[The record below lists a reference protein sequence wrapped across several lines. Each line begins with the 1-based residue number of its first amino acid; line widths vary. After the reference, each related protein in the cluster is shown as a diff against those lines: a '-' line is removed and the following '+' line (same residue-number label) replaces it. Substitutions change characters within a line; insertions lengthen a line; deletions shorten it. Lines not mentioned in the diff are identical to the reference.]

1 MCSGGKRISSDI
13 WCCLDVDA
21 PPTLTS
27 YVMMLAAQETI
38 FRHPSDEGSVDIHL
52 MILKQ
57 HSDKNV

>member
-21 PPTLTS
+21 PPTLTI
-27 YVMMLAAQETI
+27 YEMMLATKEMI
-38 FRHPSDEGSVDIHL
+38 FRNTSEADCVNLLL